1 MLSMFRLVIAAYVD
15 SRSESSGVGY
25 AGAVAV
31 GTGAQP
37 VLVVVCFRMY
47 VASLLFLFDLCIDY
61 MVRKLLVADGPHIP
75 RPTKLR
81 Q

>member
-37 VLVVVCFRMY
+37 VLVVVCFRMSRHCSFCSIC
-47 VASLLFLFDLCIDY
+47 V
-61 MVRKLLVADGPHIP
+61 
-75 RPTKLR
+75 
-81 Q
+81 

>member
-1 MLSMFRLVIAAYVD
+1 MFRLVIAAYVD

-37 VLVVVCFRMY
+37 VLVVVCFRMSRHCSFCSIC
-47 VASLLFLFDLCIDY
+47 V
-61 MVRKLLVADGPHIP
+61 
-75 RPTKLR
+75 
-81 Q
+81 